1 MFADAPAQSADAARA
16 LGGLRQGLLR
26 RHHLQRRC
34 PTATQSLI
42 GWMNN
47 WNYAGSIPTSP
58 WRSANSVPRQLAL
71 QDIGGKIQ
79 LTQQPVG
86 NLSKLHT
93 GAAVT
98 SGSKPI
104 TGTISAGISG
114 PTLDLDATFAPGTA
128 SQFGLN
134 VHTGGGQ
141 LTQIGYDTT
150 THEVYIDRTKSGD
163 VSFDP
168 TFASVQRAP
177 FPLAGGTVRLHVLVD
192 TSSVEVFT
200 DQGQVVLTDQIFP
213 SPSSTGVSFFA
224 NNGTAT
230 LVSSIGWHMA
240 SIWP

>member
-1 MFADAPAQSADAARA
+1 
-16 LGGLRQGLLR
+16 
-26 RHHLQRRC
+26 
-34 PTATQSLI
+34 
-42 GWMNN
+42 MNN
-47 WNYAGSIPTSP
+47 WQYGGNIPTDP
-58 WRSANSVPRQLAL
+58 WRSAMSVPRSSPCRTSAARL
-71 QDIGGKIQ
+71 Q
-79 LTQQPVG
+79 LTRSRSA

-114 PTLDLDATFAPGTA
+114 PTLDLDATFGPGTA

-134 VHTGGGQ
+134 VHTGGGP

-177 FPLAGGTVRLHVLVD
+177 FPLAGGSRPAARAGRHVLGG
-192 TSSVEVFT
+192 SV
-200 DQGQVVLTDQIFP
+200 
-213 SPSSTGVSFFA
+213 
-224 NNGTAT
+224 
-230 LVSSIGWHMA
+230 H
-240 SIWP
+240 

>member
-1 MFADAPAQSADAARA
+1 
-16 LGGLRQGLLR
+16 
-26 RHHLQRRC
+26 
-34 PTATQSLI
+34 
-42 GWMNN
+42 MNN

-58 WRSANSVPRQLAL
+58 WRSADSVPRQLAL
-71 QDIGGKIQ
+71 QNIGGKIQ
-79 LTQQPVG
+79 LTQQPVR

-134 VHTGGGQ
+134 VHTGDGQ

-177 FPLAGGTVRLHVLVD
+177 LPLAGGTVRLHMLVD

-200 DQGQVVLTDQIFP
+200 DQGQVVFTDQIFP
-213 SPSSTGVSFFA
+213 DPIQHRGEPVRQQRHGHA
-224 NNGTAT
+224 
-230 LVSSIGWHMA
+230 LVSVSAGT
-240 SIWP
+240 WPRSGRNSGQQGAPRRFLRLA